1 MSQSITVTLDLPKDW
16 KQFRLPPAL
25 NERLQELLDRQDEV
39 GRLTAHERREAQALV
54 ELVDV
59 LSMIKAQITR
69 PQTRKKSVGI
79 PTRTAK

>member
-39 GRLTAHERREAQALV
+39 GRLTPRERREAKALV
-54 ELVDV
+54 ELNDL
-59 LSMIKAQITR
+59 LSLMKAQAAQSRTR
-69 PQTRKKSVGI
+69 R
-79 PTRTAK
+79 